1 MFLCNVCR
9 SAEAKRESVTQI
21 FDVNGKPVL
30 VENIP
35 ALVCTRC
42 GDATF
47 DIEVG
52 ERIRKMIHGNSK
64 PTKSVELDVFEY
76 A

>member
-1 MFLCNVCR
+1 MFLCNVCG
-9 SAEAKRESVTQI
+9 STEAKKELVTQI

-35 ALVCTRC
+35 ALVCIRC

-47 DIEVG
+47 GIEVG
-52 ERIRKMIHGNSK
+52 ERIRKMTHGDSK
-64 PTKSVELDVFEY
+64 PTKSIELEVFEY
-76 A
+76 S